1 MPDRKAIVEV
11 VATEGSAKVPIG
23 IVSVKQALE
32 MPQTEGVEYSHPEHQ
47 AGETDVFVTQEQL
60 AKLP

>member
-1 MPDRKAIVEV
+1 MPDEKAIVEV
-11 VATEGSAKVPIG
+11 VATEGELKAPIG

-32 MPQTEGVEYSHPEHQ
+32 MPHTEGVEYSYLEHE
-47 AGETDVFVTQEQL
+47 AGVTGVFATQDQL